1 MVEKGGV
8 NMPREGLC
16 RNWMNEF
23 SEWIS
28 LSVYHIELF
37 LDFWI
42 VRETMI
48 GSERWTGLKSSCPL
62 DLAIL
67 RLVIC

>member
-1 MVEKGGV
+1 
-8 NMPREGLC
+8 MPREGLC

-42 VRETMI
+42 VRETMMEVKD
-48 GSERWTGLKSSCPL
+48 GP
-62 DLAIL
+62 
-67 RLVIC
+67 V